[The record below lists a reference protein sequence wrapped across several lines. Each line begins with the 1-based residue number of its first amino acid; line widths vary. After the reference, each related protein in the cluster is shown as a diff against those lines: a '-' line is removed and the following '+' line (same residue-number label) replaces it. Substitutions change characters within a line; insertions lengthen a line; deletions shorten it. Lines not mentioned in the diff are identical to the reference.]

1 MKRHIAFLSTC
12 PTCGHP
18 RLQSG
23 YTRGLLRRLID
34 VNHAIE
40 AYCLACDA
48 QWPLNTQERSV
59 LCKVVTSE
67 QYDTFLAD
75 EYVPRR
81 SGAAR

>member
-12 PTCGHP
+12 PSCGHP
-18 RLQSG
+18 RLQAG

-34 VNHAIE
+34 IDHVIE

-48 QWPLNTQERSV
+48 LWPISTQERAV
-59 LCKVVTSE
+59 LCKAVTPDQHE
-67 QYDTFLAD
+67 TFVAD

-81 SGAAR
+81 RSAR